1 MSTALRAGAWY
12 TVGNILIKGVSFF
25 SIPIFTHLL
34 LPDEY
39 GSYNVFMSYASVA
52 TIVFGLAIHVSLK
65 NAKYDFNGEFE
76 YFSSTC
82 CLVVVLVASCAF
94 FVLFFLR
101 LFYVLPLS
109 WFFIFF
115 LCVEGF
121 CQALSVYY
129 NSYLSLSYRTR
140 PYLFISLFYAV
151 TSVVLSVLFIRAG
164 IMGKHSDDRILG
176 TVIPNMLIASYIF
189 FSFRKNMRVK
199 EFRRYCAYGLAISVP
214 LLPHA
219 FSQVIL
225 GQFDRMMISSMD
237 SFYNAGIY
245 SFAANISGIL
255 SVIAASFDTAWT
267 TWFFGKMAGG
277 DYACIKAHSRV
288 YLLLFSILAAGLL
301 FVSPEIV
308 VLLAPEK
315 YRDARHIVIPLVAS
329 VFLAFAYYLPSGI
342 EYFLKKTAFISM
354 GTVGAAVLN
363 ILLNYFFIKNFGYG
377 AAAFT
382 TLFCYLCYFLF
393 HMIIAGKLMGSGK
406 LREILDCPFILL
418 AVCAVLAMAF
428 VSFFFVDSPVVRW
441 GAMLAF
447 CGTGGMYLI
456 LEFKRIRGIWR

>member
-1 MSTALRAGAWY
+1 MSMALRAGAWY

-25 SIPIFTHLL
+25 SIPIFTHIM

-39 GSYNVFMSYASVA
+39 GSYNVFMSYASLA
-52 TIVFGLAIHVSLK
+52 AIAFGLAIHVSLK
-65 NAKYDFNGEFE
+65 NAKYDFHDEFE

-82 CLVVVLVASCAF
+82 CLVVVLVASCVF

-101 LFYVLPLS
+101 FFCVLHLS

-115 LCVEGF
+115 LCAEGF

-129 NSYLSLSYRTR
+129 NSYLSLSYRTK
-140 PYLFISLFYAV
+140 PYLFISLFYGV

-164 IMGKHSDDRILG
+164 VMEKRSGDRILG
-176 TVIPNMLIASYIF
+176 TVIPNMLIAAYIF
-189 FSFRKNMRVK
+189 FSFRKNIRVK
-199 EFRRYCAYGLAISVP
+199 EFKRYCAYGLAISVP

-245 SFAANISGIL
+245 SFAANIGGIL

-267 TWFFGKMAGG
+267 TWFFDKMDGREF
-277 DYACIKAHSRV
+277 ACIKAYSRV

-301 FVSPEIV
+301 FISPEIV
-308 VLLAPEK
+308 LLLAPEK
-315 YRDARHIVIPLVAS
+315 YRDARYIAIPLVAS
-329 VFLAFAYYLPSGI
+329 VFLTFAYYLPSGI

-354 GTVGAAVLN
+354 GTVGAALLN
-363 ILLNYFFIKNFGYG
+363 VLLNYFFIKNFGYR

-382 TLFCYLCYFLF
+382 TLFCYFCYFLF
-393 HMIIAGKLMGSGK
+393 HMIIAGRLIGTSKF
-406 LREILDCPFILL
+406 REILDSPFILL
-418 AVCAVLAMAF
+418 AVCAVLALAF
-428 VSFFFVDSPVVRW
+428 VSYLFVDSPFVRW

-447 CGTGGMYLI
+447 CGTGGMCLV
-456 LEFKRIRGIWR
+456 LEFRRIRGIWR